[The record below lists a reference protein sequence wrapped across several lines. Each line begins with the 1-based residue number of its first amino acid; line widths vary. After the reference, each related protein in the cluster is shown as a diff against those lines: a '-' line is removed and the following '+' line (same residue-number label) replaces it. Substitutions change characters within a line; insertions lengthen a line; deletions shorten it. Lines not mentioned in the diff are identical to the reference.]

1 MATNINN
8 IDILTDRIKLLTNK
22 KGTVSPSDAIHTTS
36 TKYIQ
41 KTKLTEKRNQLQL
54 SYADT
59 KQMRKDPLLHTVLFD
74 GGKKR
79 NYSLIEGIIDGTYLR
94 P

>member
-41 KTKLTEKRNQLQL
+41 KTKLTEKRNQLQQ

-59 KQMRKDPLLHTVLFD
+59 KQMTHFFTQFSLMARK
-74 GGKKR
+74 R
-79 NYSLIEGIIDGTYLR
+79 EIIH
-94 P
+94 